1 MPREVLIN
9 AGAGEVRV
17 AVLEDGLLDQL
28 WFERSF
34 GFEEAPGRKRASHGA
49 SRSIVGDIVLGRV
62 QRVLPSMQAAFVS
75 VGLDRAGFL
84 AAREARPRTAI
95 FRDDP
100 YTEEDRQLRIADYV
114 REGEDIL
121 VQVVKDPI
129 AEKGARLSAN
139 ITIPGRLLIL
149 VPNSPGLALSR
160 RIEDEAER
168 ARLTAILTRICG
180 SATGEIVPGAGFIV
194 RTAGAGAGEAEL
206 LEDAVRLWT
215 AWREIAAKRAHAR
228 VPATLYMDLGPI
240 ERALRDEA
248 DSSVSR
254 VVIDDPAAAAA
265 ARAYARLAMPEMENR
280 IAVHAG
286 RMPLFEEWGVED
298 DIALLSQ
305 PRVPLPSGGWIT
317 VEATEA
323 LTAIDVNSGSYVE
336 GGGLEET
343 SLKVNL
349 EAANAIGRQLRLRG
363 IGGLI
368 VIDFIHLGQAANI
381 ARVLEALNLACAK
394 GRVPTQ
400 ILGMS
405 EFGLVEMTRK
415 RVRDPL
421 ATRLTEHCRR
431 CDGHGRR
438 KTMETVAVDMMRRIE
453 RAHALAPGQEIVLR
467 AAPVMVRWLEAHEE
481 EIRASLARRGV
492 MRLRIDTHGDQRR
505 EAFDVETLGPAGAAV
520 R

>member
-1 MPREVLIN
+1 MPKDVLIN

-17 AVLEDGLLDQL
+17 AVIEDGVLDQL
-28 WFERSF
+28 WLERTI
-34 GFEEAPGRKRASHGA
+34 GFEDIPGRKRDRAANGA
-49 SRSIVGDIVLGRV
+49 LRSIVGDIILGRV
-62 QRVLPSMQAAFVS
+62 QRVIPAMQAAFVN

-100 YTEEDRQLRIADYV
+100 YTDEDRQLRISDFV
-114 REGEDIL
+114 REGEEIL

-149 VPNSPGLALSR
+149 VVNSPGLALSR

-168 ARLTAILTRICG
+168 ARLSAIVGRFTADK
-180 SATGEIVPGAGFIV
+180 TGELIPEAGYIL
-194 RTAGAGAGEAEL
+194 RTAAIGADEADL
-206 LEDAVRLWT
+206 RDDAIRLCA
-215 AWREIAAKRAHAR
+215 AWREIAARRQRA
-228 VPATLYMDLGPI
+228 VSPSTLYMDLGPI
-240 ERALRDEA
+240 ERALRDEVD
-248 DSSVSR
+248 DSVAR
-254 VVIDDPAAAAA
+254 VLIDDRDAVTAARSYA
-265 ARAYARLAMPEMENR
+265 ARAMPELGGR
-280 IAVHAG
+280 IEFYDA
-286 RMPLFEEWGVED
+286 RTPLFENWGIED
-298 DIALLSQ
+298 EIALLAQ

-317 VEATEA
+317 IEGTEA
-323 LTAIDVNSGSYVE
+323 LTVIDVNSGSYVE

-349 EAANAIGRQLRLRG
+349 EAAQTIGRQLRLRG

-368 VIDFIHLGQAANI
+368 VIDFIHLSSQDNI
-381 ARVLEALNLACAK
+381 ERVLEALNVACAK
-394 GRVPTQ
+394 GRVPSQ

-421 ATRLTEHCRR
+421 VTRMTEDCRR

-438 KTMETVAVDMMRRIE
+438 KTVETVAIEMMRRIE
-453 RAHALAPGQEIVLR
+453 RAHAAAPGKEIVLR
-467 AAPVMVRWLEAHEE
+467 AAPVMVRWLQANEA
-481 EIRASLARRGV
+481 EIRAALLRRGTARV
-492 MRLRIDTHGDQRR
+492 RFEANNETRR
-505 EAFDVETLGPAGAAV
+505 ENFDVETVG
-520 R
+520 